1 MLPSSFSRTRRRSSA
16 NKQSAEMPAWRS
28 RGASTFKIRPLGT
41 ARVNGLGVPPLG
53 SESLIFARRAY
64 AERSHEASGRG
75 PSSEFLCNITGVSG
89 LERPFRGLILLAAL
103 GFSGASR
110 ADTEPEPASAEAV
123 VPAQASLGSRFGVAH
138 LARLLSST
146 GLADRLRGIRRLS
159 ALGTHAALNRLS
171 SFVFERRAALGGR
184 EWLTLARGF
193 ALHAAYPKSELV
205 LSTLL
210 EQRPADGAGP
220 DEVELFNLARGVA
233 ALALAR
239 EGSAA
244 SLSVLGRAL
253 RTFGRSAALAREA
266 LLAYPPPAL
275 ELILDAPGEPTL
287 ELVQLL
293 GSLGDQRAFHSL
305 RAWVRSETVQVRAAS
320 AVALTQLGAMETVPL
335 ARIWLAAESPVL
347 QRAALEILLLA
358 QDPAA
363 ARTLG
368 KELSAAG
375 GNADLQERA
384 LGFPSRELVKIVISR
399 LDRADP
405 DERWLWT
412 LLGRIGGD
420 TAARRLEVALAE
432 PDSAFAAAHALSR
445 LVGSDGHAAL
455 ARALEGEVA
464 SPLSARAAA
473 ARRRIW
479 HERFAGLDERLVALR
494 RSDVASERAA
504 AAWSL
509 SLGGG
514 ANALSELESGDEA
527 RVLAAANN
535 ALWFDDRV
543 LERASRLLASASA
556 GSIRTALSVCLLRPS
571 GQRSVAS
578 TVLWSLVSEAGA
590 SRPLALRALASRNDP
605 ELAGLVEGYLD
616 DPDPLLRAHVARG
629 LGERVEPSGVGLLAE
644 RFEFE
649 TDENVRQ
656 AIVYAL
662 SSQSGQ
668 APRRTIQ
675 LAAALDPSAPV
686 RGAARLAL
694 AGVRLGD
701 PPATSE
707 FLWAEVRSPD
717 PEGASRSGNSAM
729 LLNVAP
735 GLAFPVF
742 GDAAGL
748 LVVAGVSVNHLEIRL
763 Q

>member
-16 NKQSAEMPAWRS
+16 NRQSAEMPAWRS

-75 PSSEFLCNITGVSG
+75 PRSEFLCNITGVSG

-103 GFSGASR
+103 GFSGTSR
-110 ADTEPEPASAEAV
+110 AETEPEPASAEAV
-123 VPAQASLGSRFGVAH
+123 VPARASLGSRFGVAH
-138 LARLLSST
+138 LARLLGST
-146 GLADRLRGIRRLS
+146 AIADRLRGIRRLS

-220 DEVELFNLARGVA
+220 DEVELFDLARGVA

-239 EGSAA
+239 EGSAE

-253 RTFGRSAALAREA
+253 RTLGSSAIIAREA
-266 LLAYPPPAL
+266 LLAYPPQTL
-275 ELILDAPGEPTL
+275 ERILDSPGEPTL

-305 RAWVRSETVQVRAAS
+305 RGWVRSETAQVRAAS
-320 AVALTQLGAMETVPL
+320 AVALTQLGALETVPL
-335 ARIWLAAESPVL
+335 ARTWLAAESPVL

-375 GNADLQERA
+375 NAHLQERA
-384 LGFPSRELVKIVISR
+384 LEFPSRELVKIVISR
-399 LDRADP
+399 LGRADP

-412 LLGRIGGD
+412 LLGRMGGD

-432 PDSAFAAAHALSR
+432 PDSAFAVAHALSR

-464 SPLSARAAA
+464 LPLSARAAA
-473 ARRRIW
+473 ARRWVWR
-479 HERFAGLDERLVALR
+479 ERFAGLDERLVALR

-514 ANALSELESGDEA
+514 ADALAELESGDQA

-543 LERASRLLASASA
+543 LEGASRLLASTSA

-605 ELAGLVEGYLD
+605 QLAGLVEGYLD

-629 LGERVEPSGVGLLAE
+629 LGERVESSGVGLLAE

-662 SSQSGQ
+662 SSRTGH
-668 APRRTIQ
+668 AATRTIQ
-675 LAAALDPSAPV
+675 LAAELDPSAPV

-694 AGVRLGD
+694 AGVRLAD
-701 PPATSE
+701 PPPTSE
-707 FLWAEVRSPD
+707 FLWAEVRSAD
-717 PEGASRSGNSAM
+717 PESTSRSGNSAM